1 MAYLH
6 APQLV
11 FSGDFLSDVSTV
23 NNDPAHYN
31 NATFKPNFQEPG
43 IGATNGWWNPEGGAI
58 FDLRNCTVQQV
69 TMPGDKQSADATQDL
84 VIGQIVGGPGD
95 KATGKMV
102 DLDPQEQGSS
112 ELWTVTLRIY
122 TPDNELL
129 LQGDLSATPFRDL
142 QLRQQSG
149 AKVNGQPLG
158 ASWTSVLT
166 NLVWGPK
173 AAQSPFL
180 NTLRNTTQG
189 NKLSINLNAFG
200 YYYNHAPDGRFS
212 MGKII
217 GAIGPWLNGE
227 PELFAPT
234 RRLYGIQQI
243 PNSPW
248 TLFGYN
254 NFLVNGN
261 SISLDLGNSF
271 PITDALGTINFK
283 QQLILGV
290 SKQPINAAPNTQWVT
305 VGQNDF
311 TQIASVNYQNGSDWL
326 MKTGGIVQF
335 DNLSTDIIAQLAN
348 NQLLLLTPASTQG
361 QYAVIAREAIDG
373 LLVRADNF
381 VQRIDADQTNN
392 VRMYA
397 YQWGKPLAHNTI
409 VTTLEPP
416 TPVTPVGP
424 NNPISEVPGNNY
436 PANGIAFQASVA
448 TDAAGFALLPIQG
461 NRINNP
467 RGYIDGQIYTLD
479 IQLQNIPNDPAGY
492 QENIFVHLRDYYEV
506 PENPTWA
513 DISETMAQYSNLY
526 PLMSRY
532 IANLADPAALQARK
546 DIFLFAFSR
555 DITDV
560 MHMPV
565 TRDLSNAKRQAILK
579 WLASPGEDAR
589 LEKTAV
595 GKKQLA
601 PSPAMPNAPLTGKQ
615 QRLKAMVK
623 AKNGSNLVLDDV
635 ENLFENL

>member
-6 APQLV
+6 APRLV

-43 IGATNGWWNPEGGAI
+43 VGATNGWWNPEGGAI
-58 FDLRNCTVQQV
+58 FDLRNCRVQHV
-69 TMPGDKQSADATQDL
+69 TLPVGTTTAVLDM
-84 VIGQIVGGPGD
+84 VIGQMVGGPGD

-112 ELWTVTLRIY
+112 ELWTVMLRIY
-122 TPDNELL
+122 TANNELL
-129 LQGDLSATPFRDL
+129 LQGDLNATPFRDL

-149 AKVNGQPLG
+149 SKVNGQPLG

-166 NLVWGPK
+166 NLVWGPN
-173 AAQSPFL
+173 AGSSPFL
-180 NTLRNTTQG
+180 SALRNTTQG

-217 GAIGPWLNGE
+217 GCIGPWFNGE
-227 PELFAPT
+227 PDLFAPA

-254 NFLVNGN
+254 NFLVSGN
-261 SISLDLGNSF
+261 SLSLDLGNSF
-271 PITDALGTINFK
+271 PIADALGTITFK
-283 QQLILGV
+283 QKLILGI
-290 SKQPINAAPNTQWVT
+290 SKQPINAVPDTQWVT
-305 VGQNDF
+305 IGQNDF
-311 TQIASVNYQNGSDWL
+311 TQIADINYENDSNWL
-326 MKTGGIVQF
+326 LKTGGIVQF
-335 DNLSTDIIAQLAN
+335 NNLPTDIMEQLAQ
-348 NQLLLLTPASTQG
+348 NQLLLLTTTSTQG
-361 QYAVIAREAIDG
+361 SYAVIAREAIDG

-381 VQRIDADQTNN
+381 VQRIDADETNN
-392 VRMYA
+392 VRMFA
-397 YQWGKPLAHNTI
+397 YQWGKPLAHSTI
-409 VTTLEPP
+409 VSTLEPP
-416 TPVTPVGP
+416 TPVTPLGP

-436 PANGIAFQASVA
+436 PTDGITFPPSLA
-448 TDAAGFALLPIQG
+448 TDASGFALLPIHG

-492 QENIFVHLRDYYEV
+492 QENIFVHLRDYYKV
-506 PENPTWA
+506 PDKPVWS
-513 DISETMAQYSNLY
+513 DIAETMTQYGNLY

-532 IANLADPAALQARK
+532 IASLADPVALQARK

-555 DITDV
+555 DINDV

-565 TRDLSNAKRQAILK
+565 TRDLSNAKRQTILK
-579 WLASPGEDAR
+579 WLASPADDAA
-589 LEKTAV
+589 LEKTATA
-595 GKKQLA
+595 KKELV
-601 PSPAMPNAPLTGKQ
+601 PSPAAPNTALTTKQ
-615 QRLKAMVK
+615 QHLKALAK
-623 AKNGSNLVLDDV
+623 AKSGSDLELDDV